1 MREPRSVMSKQY
13 TANEYFGGEQE
24 APPPFDPVR
33 RAIRAA
39 LEGLL
44 PAVILTALVA
54 LFWELSV
61 IGRLFALPHG
71 IDLLQ
76 RTEMVTAGGGLV
88 VVLIVYLISVTRTL
102 QGVRLHQRMGE
113 QGEAWITLFFLI
125 GSAIVTLIPLFL
137 ALGFPQHPAP

>member
-1 MREPRSVMSKQY
+1 MREPRSVMSRQS
-13 TANEYFGGEQE
+13 TVDEYFGGEQE
-24 APPPFDPVR
+24 QPAPFGPMR

-44 PAVILTALVA
+44 PAVILIALVA

-61 IGRLFALPHG
+61 IGRLFALPYG
-71 IDLLQ
+71 IDMIQ

-88 VVLIVYLISVTRTL
+88 VALIVYLISATRTL
-102 QGVRLHQRMGE
+102 QGVRLHQRLGE
-113 QGEAWITLFFLI
+113 QAEAWITLFFLI
-125 GSAIVTLIPLFL
+125 GSALVTLIPLFL

>member
-1 MREPRSVMSKQY
+1 MREPRSVMSRQS
-13 TANEYFGGEQE
+13 TVSEYFGCEQE
-24 APPPFDPVR
+24 QPAPFDPLR

-44 PAVILTALVA
+44 PAVIVVALVA

-61 IGRLFALPHG
+61 IGRLFALPYG
-71 IDLLQ
+71 IDMIQ
-76 RTEMVTAGGGLV
+76 RTEMATAGGGLV
-88 VVLIVYLISVTRTL
+88 IVLIVYLISVTRTL
-102 QGVRLHQRMGE
+102 QGVRLHQRLGE
-113 QGEAWITLFFLI
+113 QAEAWITLFFLI

>member
-1 MREPRSVMSKQY
+1 MREPRSVMSRQS
-13 TANEYFGGEQE
+13 TVSEYFGGEQE
-24 APPPFDPVR
+24 QPAPFDPLR

-44 PAVILTALVA
+44 PAVIVVALVA

-61 IGRLFALPHG
+61 IGRLFALPYG
-71 IDLLQ
+71 IDMIQ
-76 RTEMVTAGGGLV
+76 RTEMATAGGGLV
-88 VVLIVYLISVTRTL
+88 IVLIVYLISVTRTL
-102 QGVRLHQRMGE
+102 QGVRLHQRLGE
-113 QGEAWITLFFLI
+113 QAEAWITLFFLI